1 MCKGGSVVSWSERGG
16 GWGGDA
22 GPGARG
28 DTRCKHETTR
38 ERFQASARVV
48 RKSFT
53 LRACDPLETHRGAP
67 LQAAKDHCP
76 ARPRLC
82 CHRRGIGLHRFGNG
96 LVTRTSRLMS
106 GSVTPFERDMVGR
119 ATKRVRK
126 RSVRLE
132 VRFYRFR
139 RTTFQNSAGA
149 IFRVPRTRRS
159 DEEATPV
166 QRF

>member
-1 MCKGGSVVSWSERGG
+1 MRESSHGMCKGGSVVSWSERGG

-53 LRACDPLETHRGAP
+53 PRACDPLETHRGAP
-67 LQAAKDHCP
+67 LQAAKTTVQRGRDC
-76 ARPRLC
+76 AATGG
-82 CHRRGIGLHRFGNG
+82 GIGLHRFGYG

-106 GSVTPFERDMVGR
+106 GSVTPFERDMVER
-119 ATKRVRK
+119 ETKRVSK

-132 VRFYRFR
+132 ARLYGFL
-139 RTTFQNSAGA
+139 RTNFQNSREGA
-149 IFRVPRTRRS
+149 IFR
-159 DEEATPV
+159 E
-166 QRF
+166 